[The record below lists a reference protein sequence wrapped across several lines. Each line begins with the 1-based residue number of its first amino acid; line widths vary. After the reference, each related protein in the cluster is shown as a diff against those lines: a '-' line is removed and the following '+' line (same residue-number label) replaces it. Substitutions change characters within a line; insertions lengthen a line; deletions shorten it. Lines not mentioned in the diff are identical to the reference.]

1 MASLIELFDEPLLPR
16 TLSGVRSWP
25 IAALRQRPLW
35 VDSGLWEEGESDY
48 GGRIVVGRAPGWG
61 C

>member
-1 MASLIELFDEPLLPR
+1 MASLIERFDEPLLPR

-35 VDSGLWEEGESDY
+35 VDSRHSGLASFA
-48 GGRIVVGRAPGWG
+48 RMQFVVNINHVFGT
-61 C
+61 